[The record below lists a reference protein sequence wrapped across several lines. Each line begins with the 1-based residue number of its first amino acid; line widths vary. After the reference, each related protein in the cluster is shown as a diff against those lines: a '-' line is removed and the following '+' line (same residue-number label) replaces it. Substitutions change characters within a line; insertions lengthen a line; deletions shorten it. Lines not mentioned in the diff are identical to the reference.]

1 MLQSKD
7 SNGLI
12 RAGSFVLGLS
22 VLLLFGCGQPTT
34 PAARQGGWVLV
45 TVTSARIA
53 PTTNDDEPWDGGEP
67 TDEDFSSS
75 LALRSLGRILG
86 MDPESMVLREL
97 FSALS
102 VFTRGGTDSD
112 AMANLPDPY
121 VEIGVPEGVALR
133 RWSTGVV
140 RNSLQPVWEEAFFVR
155 PADLGGSGV
164 SLVVYDLEGN
174 RAERT
179 RVGGVTL
186 TREAL
191 LEASRQSTARELVLH
206 GESLSELRV
215 TLTNPYPARASR
227 STVRAPLRSGLTRSG
242 VIVPRGA
249 VVRVDVSGSGTV
261 GQWACTGPVGP
272 AGHTSPDCRSYNLG
286 VAGASSS
293 PHAAPILLIGRD
305 PEIHAFPVS
314 ATEGGATGAGTFVA
328 PAAGELIV
336 GVNDRDPG
344 NNSGEYVF
352 ELEVIAP

>member
-12 RAGSFVLGLS
+12 RPSSLVLVLS
-22 VLLLFGCGQPTT
+22 TLSLFGCGQPTT
-34 PAARQGGWVLV
+34 PAARQGGWLLV

-53 PTTNDDEPWDGGEP
+53 PTNDDEPWDGREP
-67 TDEDFSSS
+67 TDEDFSSA
-75 LALRSLGRILG
+75 LALRSLARILG

-102 VFTRGGTDSD
+102 AFARGGTDSE
-112 AMANLPDPY
+112 AMAHLPDPY
-121 VEIGVPEGVALR
+121 VEIGMPEGVVVR
-133 RWSTGVV
+133 RWASGVV
-140 RNSLQPVWEEAFFVR
+140 RNSLEPQWDESFFVR

-179 RVGGVTL
+179 RVGSVTL
-186 TREAL
+186 PRETLLDAL
-191 LEASRQSTARELVLH
+191 RESTSRELVLR

-215 TLTNPYPARASR
+215 TLTNPSPARASR
-227 STVRAPLRSGLTRSG
+227 STVRAPLRSGLVRSG
-242 VIVPRGA
+242 VIVPRRA
-249 VVRVDVSGSGTV
+249 VVRVRVSGSGTV

-272 AGHTSPDCRSYNLG
+272 AGHTSPDCRSYNLA
-286 VAGASSS
+286 VSGASGA
-293 PHAAPILLIGRD
+293 PHGTPVVLIGRD
-305 PEIHAFPVS
+305 PEIHAFPVT
-314 ATEGGATGAGTFVA
+314 ATTDGATGAGMFVA

-344 NNSGEYVF
+344 NDDGDYVF
-352 ELEVIAP
+352 ELEVNAP